1 MTVHSIDGLF
11 TELLDGETGQSH
23 YQGITHG
30 PRVVVADGAVG
41 DTDYMVVYCNNTFIL
56 RCIVLTLYCTVLY
69 RYLLYCTVL
78 Y

>member
-1 MTVHSIDGLF
+1 MGNVVIMTVHSIDGLF

-41 DTDYMVVYCNNTFIL
+41 DTDYMV
-56 RCIVLTLYCTVLY
+56 
-69 RYLLYCTVL
+69 
-78 Y
+78 